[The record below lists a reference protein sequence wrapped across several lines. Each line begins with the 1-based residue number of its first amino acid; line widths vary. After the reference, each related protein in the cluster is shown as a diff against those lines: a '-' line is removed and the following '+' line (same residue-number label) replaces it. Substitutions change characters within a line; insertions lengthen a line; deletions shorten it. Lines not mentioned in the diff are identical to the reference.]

1 MVRFGRVQTILV
13 LGIAVVAL
21 CTVGAP
27 QASAQLQGKWL
38 PLQLFG
44 YNADVISDADVDV
57 RFAQLFDAG
66 CCAWFE
72 TGAADDSGN
81 IHVDGIPAGST
92 FQSMTGS
99 TVNYLIQPAL
109 FNNVLQVSNNA
120 GAQAQGVPPSGT
132 LTLLSPAPYS
142 QIAIFSS
149 SGNSNGSA
157 TGTVTINYSDGSSL
171 VSTYNTFDWCG
182 GSHAES
188 VIPPSQFADPLTGLV
203 PTGIGR
209 LGNGAT
215 ATGSSKF
222 SYQFTC
228 GPQGFEAYETI
239 IATDNTLNIVS
250 VQFDAPDQS
259 TNRSN
264 IFGISAIQ

>member
-1 MVRFGRVQTILV
+1 MVGCGRVQTILA
-13 LGIAVVAL
+13 LGMAVIAL
-21 CTVGAP
+21 GTVGVP
-27 QASAQLQGKWL
+27 QAAAQPQGVWL

-44 YNADVISDADVDV
+44 YNADVISDADQNV

-72 TGAADDSGN
+72 AGATDDAGN
-81 IHVDGIPAGST
+81 LHVDGLLAGST
-92 FQSMTGS
+92 FSSMTGS
-99 TVNYLIQPAL
+99 GVNYLIQPAVL
-109 FNNVLQVSNNA
+109 NNVLQISNQA
-120 GAQAQGVPPSGT
+120 AAQAQGVPPSGT
-132 LTLLSPAPYS
+132 MTLVSPAPYS

-149 SGNSNGSA
+149 SGNGGGL
-157 TGTVTINYSDGSSL
+157 GTLTITYADGSTL
-171 VSTYNTFDWCG
+171 DGTYNSFDWCG
-182 GSHAES
+182 GTHAES
-188 VIPPSQFADPLTGLV
+188 VIPPPPFPDPNTGVV

-239 IATDNTLNIVS
+239 IATDNTKNIVS
-250 VQFDAPDQS
+250 VTFNAPPDNV
-259 TNRSN
+259 NRSN
-264 IFGISAIQ
+264 IFGISAIK

>member
-1 MVRFGRVQTILV
+1 MVRFGRVQMILAF
-13 LGIAVVAL
+13 GIAVIAL
-21 CTVGAP
+21 GTVGVP
-27 QASAQLQGKWL
+27 EASAQLQGKWL

-44 YNADVISDADVDV
+44 YNADVIADADQDV

-81 IHVDGIPAGST
+81 LHVDGIPAGST

-99 TVNYLIQPAL
+99 GVNYLIQPAI

-132 LTLLSPAPYS
+132 LTLVSPASYS

-149 SGNSNGSA
+149 SGNSNGTA
-157 TGTVTINYSDGSSL
+157 TGTVTVNYASGAPL
-171 VSTYNTFDWCG
+171 VSTYNSFDWCG
-182 GSHAES
+182 GSNALS
-188 VIPPSQFADPLTGLV
+188 VIPPSQFPDPTTGVV

-209 LGNGAT
+209 LGNGAS

-239 IATDNTLNIVS
+239 LATDNTRNIVS
-250 VQFDAPDQS
+250 VQFDAPPDT

-264 IFGISAIQ
+264 VFGISAIQ